1 MIIIIISQ
9 HFIYSMPPT
18 KKTEARHWCFTHF
31 DLTKTP
37 EDVFNILSCRFAA
50 MQLETCP
57 TTLKGHY

>member
-1 MIIIIISQ
+1 
-9 HFIYSMPPT
+9 MPPT